1 MDEAIRMLE
10 GLFDRTYDALDF
22 SFEFQDYL
30 CGKYAKMYK
39 DNPRLTELLNENMP
53 EITDI
58 MERGMDPEP
67 FIQQVKAEYERI
79 IAILNED

>member
-1 MDEAIRMLE
+1 MDRAIKMLE
-10 GLFDRTYDALDF
+10 GLFNGTYDALDF

-30 CGKYAKMYK
+30 CGKYDEMYR

-67 FIQQVKAEYERI
+67 FIQQVKEEYERI
-79 IAILNED
+79 MAIL